1 MALALFGLIIGIAGC
16 GAFFYYRA
24 LNRPF
29 TKKTAGKSATS
40 GKNILS
46 SIASEIA
53 ALPQPNPDDPDEDD
67 GLIKE
72 HGYPLR
78 SRFIPSEDGIY
89 HRAEMIS
96 DRGWADL
103 VYTIMELAALPAPAV
118 ELLSALS
125 DPNIPKSALDQE
137 CSRTPELVARALSI
151 ANSPYYNIYEE
162 ITDLARAVEL
172 LGYEEIRQI
181 VSIASIFRF
190 KESSPDH
197 LNTED
202 LWKHSMATSRIAT
215 WFSRKVGGE
224 SYCAA
229 KAELRE
235 RLAGTSALLHDV
247 GKIVLERWRPE
258 GFRRAIRASGEKNTC
273 LLTEELK
280 EFGITHALAGALLIN
295 TMGLPKSLSLIA
307 KGCHIPVVSED
318 FPEAAL
324 VYVAGQVARVM
335 SMGIDGEVRR
345 DDIPTDVRDFLGLEP
360 KSIIELISG
369 DFAKSVCDSL
379 ADCRIAI
386 E

>member
-1 MALALFGLIIGIAGC
+1 MAFALYSLIIGIAC
-16 GAFFYYRA
+16 VGAFFYYRA
-24 LNRPF
+24 VNRPI
-29 TKKTAGKSATS
+29 TKKPSGQPATS
-40 GKNILS
+40 GNNVLS
-46 SIASEIA
+46 SIASEIT
-53 ALPQPNPDDPDEDD
+53 ALAQPNPDDPDEDE

-72 HGYPLR
+72 DGYPLR
-78 SRFIPSEDGIY
+78 SQFIQSEDGIY
-89 HRAEMIS
+89 HHAEMIS

-103 VYTIMELAALPAPAV
+103 AYTIMELAALPVPAAG
-118 ELLSALS
+118 LLSALS
-125 DPNIPKSALDQE
+125 DPNIPKSALDLE
-137 CSRTPELVARALSI
+137 CARTPELVTRALSI

-172 LGYEEIRQI
+172 LGYEEVRQI
-181 VSIASIFRF
+181 ISIASIFRF
-190 KESSPDH
+190 KETNPDH

-202 LWKHSMATSRIAT
+202 LWKHSIATSRIAT
-215 WFSRKVGGE
+215 WFSHKVGGE

-229 KAELRE
+229 NVEIRE

-258 GFRRAIRASGEKNTC
+258 GFRRAIRASGEKNTS
-273 LLTEELK
+273 LITEELK
-280 EFGITHALAGALLIN
+280 EFGITHALAGALLID
-295 TMGLPKSLSLIA
+295 TMGLPKSLSLIV

-345 DDIPTDVRDFLGLEP
+345 DDVPIDVGDLLGL
-360 KSIIELISG
+360 KSKTIIELIG
-369 DFAKSVCDSL
+369 DDFAKSVCDSL